1 MMSMT
6 IPRITI
12 LAIAAAIV
20 AACASAPRA
29 ANRGASCPLTQSD
42 SAYLARGPVYRECAV
57 DIKARKIPDRSRV
70 DFTPPRAG
78 ATSCYA
84 VEVELVVDSLGK
96 PETET
101 ARVVRSTDRTFADAV
116 MQTVR
121 DWRYEAA
128 MLDHRPVRQIV
139 LEKQTSQAVVVA
151 AGGRPP
157 TGGMAP
163 RANC

>member
-1 MMSMT
+1 MSVT

-29 ANRGASCPLTQSD
+29 ANRGASCPLTQLD

-139 LEKQTSQAVVVA
+139 LEKQTSQIMVVA